1 MTLEQLQK
9 EMIQAMKN
17 GEKDRKQVLSSLVGA
32 VKKAAIDR
40 NCRDNITEELVDS
53 VLLKEQK
60 TAQEMIDTCPADRVS
75 TLTTYKANLEVI
87 KEFAPKLLES
97 KEDIYSAVMV
107 ILAKNSIEVA
117 PENKAFAIKI
127 IMPQLKGKAKM
138 DVVNSVISE
147 IFKK

>member
-32 VKKAAIDR
+32 VKKAAIDK

-117 PENKAFAIKI
+117 PENKASAIKI

>member
-1 MTLEQLQK
+1 MKLEQLQK
-9 EMIQAMKN
+9 EMIQAMKS

-32 VKKAAIDR
+32 VKKAAIDK

-60 TAQEMIDTCPADRVS
+60 TAQEMIDTCPIDRVS
-75 TLTTYKANLEVI
+75 TLTTYKANLETI

-107 ILAKNSIEVA
+107 ILAKNSVEVA
-117 PENKAFAIKI
+117 PENKASAIKI
-127 IMPQLKGKAKM
+127 VMPQLKGKAKM

>member
-32 VKKAAIDR
+32 VKKAAIDK
-40 NCRDNITEELVDS
+40 NCRNDITEELVNA

-60 TAQEMIDTCPADRVS
+60 TAQEMIDTCPVDRVS
-75 TLTTYKANLEVI
+75 TLTTYKANLEII

-97 KEDIYSAVMV
+97 KEDIHSAVMV
-107 ILAKNSIEVA
+107 ILAKSSIEVA
-117 PENKAFAIKI
+117 PENKASAIKI

-138 DVVNSVISE
+138 DVVNLVISE